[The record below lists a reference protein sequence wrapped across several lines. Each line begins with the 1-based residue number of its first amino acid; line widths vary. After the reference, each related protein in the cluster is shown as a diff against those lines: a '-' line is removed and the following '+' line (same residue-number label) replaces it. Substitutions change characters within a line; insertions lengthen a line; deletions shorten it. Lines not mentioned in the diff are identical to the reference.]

1 MSAAAAAKA
10 ILAGTVLLII
20 LDAGW
25 LAFRMDYHKALFQAV
40 QGAPIQVRYI
50 PAAIVYIILAAM
62 IYMFVLQTTATP
74 LAAAKKGA
82 LLGGAMYAFYDA
94 TNLATLKGW
103 TWEMAITDSLWG
115 AVLSGLGAAC
125 LKWLKF

>member
-1 MSAAAAAKA
+1 MYAGLIKA
-10 ILAGTVLLII
+10 TIVGTILLII

-25 LAFRMDYHKALFQAV
+25 LAFRMDYHKTLFQAV
-40 QGAPIQVRYI
+40 QGAPIQVRYL
-50 PAAIVYIILAAM
+50 PAAIVYIILAATL
-62 IYMFVLQTTATP
+62 YMFVLRTTTTVTEAV
-74 LAAAKKGA
+74 KKGA

-115 AVLSGLGAAC
+115 AVLSGVGAGC
-125 LKWLKF
+125 LKYLKF